1 MTIIGS
7 YSQTEKRLLTAVYYA
22 ANRLDKDIV
31 SIEEVLQS
39 FDFPLP
45 ERQART
51 ALSAFIERGY
61 SKSSMIFGDL
71 EEQQVWLTADG
82 LIEAERL
89 INSQESDVLEFDRS
103 RHSGAVLNDLAE
115 AEVVPAS
122 DRVVRLDHN
131 LPAYCE
137 VKSGLDEL
145 YEQIRADNAVGETP
159 EHRDRLLRSLQ
170 AAQSL
175 WEAAELRVIQVK
187 VGIILAIEDAEKAL
201 IAVGKMVGVAILVD
215 AIKTVV
221 KACSG
226 IDF

>member
-1 MTIIGS
+1 MPIIDS

-31 SIEEVLQS
+31 SVEEVLQT

-51 ALSAFIERGY
+51 ALSAFVERGY
-61 SKSSMIFGDL
+61 SKTSMIFGDL
-71 EEQQVWLTADG
+71 EDQQVWLTADG
-82 LIEAERL
+82 IIEAERL
-89 INSQESDVLEFDRS
+89 INSRESDILEFDRA
-103 RHSGAVLNDLAE
+103 RHSGAVLHYSVE

-131 LPAYCE
+131 LPAYTE
-137 VKSGLDEL
+137 VKSSLDEL

-170 AAQSL
+170 AAKWL
-175 WEAAELRVIQVK
+175 WEAAELRVVQVK
-187 VGIILAIEDAEKAL
+187 VGIILAIEDAAEAL
-201 IAVGKMVGVAILVD
+201 RAVGKMIGVAILVD
-215 AIKTVV
+215 AIKAVV